1 MDGSTI
7 LIGFLASLGA
17 GLVTGLGAVPVLF
30 VKGMPKRLEDAALG
44 FAAGV
49 MLAASFFSLIG
60 PGIDY
65 GQSIFGV
72 GAPVAAGIVVVSV
85 LAGGLAL
92 DVINRRAP
100 HEHFVGGREGPDG
113 DGRAAPG
120 AREARDAQARI
131 WLFVVAIALHNLPEG
146 LAVGV
151 AFGGDTVAEG
161 VPLAIAIGLQN
172 APEGLS
178 VALALAGLGYAR
190 TTALAVATATGAIEG
205 VTGLLGV
212 TVVTLSEPL
221 LPIGLGFAA
230 GAMLFVISH
239 EIIPETHRSGHQRLA
254 SAGLMIGL
262 AVMTFLDTAL
272 G

>member
-7 LIGFLASLGA
+7 LVGFLASLGA

-30 VKGMPKRLEDAALG
+30 VKHLPKRLEDAALG

-60 PGIDY
+60 PGIAY
-65 GQSIFGV
+65 GQTIFGV
-72 GAPVAAGIVVVSV
+72 GAPVAAAIVVGSV
-85 LAGGLAL
+85 LAGGWAL

-100 HEHFVGGREGPDG
+100 HEHFVGGREGPNG
-113 DGRAAPG
+113 DGPA
-120 AREARDAQARI
+120 ARDARARI
-131 WLFVVAIALHNLPEG
+131 RLFVVAIALHNLPEG

-161 VPLAIAIGLQN
+161 VPLAVAIGLQN

-190 TTALAVATATGAIEG
+190 RTALAVATATGAIEG

-212 TVVTLSEPL
+212 TVVTVSEPL

>member
-1 MDGSTI
+1 MDGSII

-17 GLVTGLGAVPVLF
+17 GLVTGVGALPVLF
-30 VKGMPKRLEDAALG
+30 VKRLPKRLEDTALG

-60 PGIDY
+60 PGITY

-72 GAPVAAGIVVVSV
+72 GAPAAAGIVVASV
-85 LAGGLAL
+85 LAGGWAL

-100 HEHFVGGREGPDG
+100 HEHFVGGREGPGG
-113 DGRAAPG
+113 DDPG
-120 AREARDAQARI
+120 TRDKRARI

-178 VALALAGLGYAR
+178 VALALAGLGYSR
-190 TTALAVATATGAIEG
+190 TTALAIATATGAVEG

-221 LPIGLGFAA
+221 LPVGLGFAA